1 MTPRPPKVS
10 LGRVAGN
17 GISPSIFGLVEHGV
31 QRRPQLAEELR
42 GTVEI
47 RFKERFAAVRIAFE
61 DSGITVED
69 AKRAGGRADLVIE
82 GSLPDVV
89 QLSSAPLAGGLPKLT
104 NRRGRAALMRIA
116 NRRVTLEGDRKL
128 ARRLLR
134 LLEL

>member
-1 MTPRPPKVS
+1 MTPRPPRVR

-17 GISPSIFGLVEHGV
+17 GVSPSIFGLVEHGA
-31 QRRPQLAEELR
+31 QRRPELAGDLR
-42 GTVEI
+42 GSVEI
-47 RFKERFAAVRIAFE
+47 RFTERFAAVRIAFE

-69 AKRAGGRADLVIE
+69 AKPAGGRADLVIQ

-104 NRRGRAALMRIA
+104 NRRGRAALLRIA